1 MTLLLGAAMQSP
13 VTSVRSESLPRREG
27 TPAMMNFP
35 ANNFS
40 VYCEVADQQR
50 RELLAEAERD
60 RLVRQAT
67 VDAMHPARSTSG
79 DARLHLLARIRLAL
93 RRPAAAPA
101 GTRPA

>member
-1 MTLLLGAAMQSP
+1 MK
-13 VTSVRSESLPRREG
+13 
-27 TPAMMNFP
+27 NFP
-35 ANNFS
+35 VNNFP
-40 VYCEVADQQR
+40 VYYEIADQQR

-67 VDAMHPARSTSG
+67 ADAARPVRSASG

-101 GTRPA
+101 STRPA